1 MSGLVA
7 ALLFSMAM
15 WAGVIIGLLVIYG
28 AL

>member
-1 MSGLVA
+1 MSGLLA
-7 ALLFSMAM
+7 ALLFSTVM